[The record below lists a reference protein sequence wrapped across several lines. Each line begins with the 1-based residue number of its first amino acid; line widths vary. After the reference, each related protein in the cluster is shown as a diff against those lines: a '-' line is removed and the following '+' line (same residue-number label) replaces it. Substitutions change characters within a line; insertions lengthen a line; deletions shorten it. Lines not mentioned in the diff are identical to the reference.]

1 MQARQ
6 FLMILCII
14 SVITVIVFLIV
25 HQFIPALQT
34 HASFAYVTISMFV
47 LFCLVAFVLSKKAI
61 KSANKY
67 RFIHILLMIIMG
79 KMFLSL
85 VMVLAYVK
93 LFNPLDKLFVIPF
106 FLIYL
111 VYTAFEIY
119 FLEKVAK
126 EDEQHDLQG
135 NRQ

>member
-1 MQARQ
+1 
-6 FLMILCII
+6 
-14 SVITVIVFLIV
+14 VITIVILLIT
-25 HQFIPALQT
+25 HHYIPAIQS
-34 HASFAYVTISMFV
+34 HAGFSYMTTGMFV
-47 LFCLVAFVLSKKAI
+47 LFCVIAFILSKKAV

-93 LFNPLDKLFVIPF
+93 LFNPTDKLFVIPF

-111 VYTAFEIY
+111 VFTAFEIY

-135 NRQ
+135 NHQ